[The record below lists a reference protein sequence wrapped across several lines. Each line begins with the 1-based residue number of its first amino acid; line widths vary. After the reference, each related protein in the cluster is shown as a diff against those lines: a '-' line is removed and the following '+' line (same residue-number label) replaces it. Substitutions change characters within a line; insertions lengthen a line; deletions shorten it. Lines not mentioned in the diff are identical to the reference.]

1 MGRIILF
8 FLGSALFLSGCKNS
22 KQPEGYNSVNIIEYV
37 NIYDEN
43 NRILTAQ
50 GSEYDYLYFG
60 DNKDKGILAAIKTH
74 RIVNNKRIS
83 YLVHE
88 ECCKFINPNEW
99 RLLENI
105 KSLDPLLYS

>member
-37 NIYDEN
+37 NVYDEN

-50 GSEYDYLYFG
+50 GTIS
-60 DNKDKGILAAIKTH
+60 ILETIK
-74 RIVNNKRIS
+74 
-83 YLVHE
+83 
-88 ECCKFINPNEW
+88 
-99 RLLENI
+99 I
-105 KSLDPLLYS
+105 KKSWLM

>member
-37 NIYDEN
+37 NVYDEN

-50 GSEYDYLYFG
+50 GVLGKRRFLPPYFVG
-60 DNKDKGILAAIKTH
+60 LQQ
-74 RIVNNKRIS
+74 
-83 YLVHE
+83 
-88 ECCKFINPNEW
+88 IN
-99 RLLENI
+99 
-105 KSLDPLLYS
+105 

>member
-1 MGRIILF
+1 MDRIILF
-8 FLGSALFLSGCKNS
+8 FLGSVLLLSGCKNS

-60 DNKDKGILAAIKTH
+60 DNKKIKGSWQRQIILQRHIVMIMILTAI
-74 RIVNNKRIS
+74 
-83 YLVHE
+83 
-88 ECCKFINPNEW
+88 P
-99 RLLENI
+99 
-105 KSLDPLLYS
+105 